1 MCTIS
6 LSYNENDSVANQKLA
21 ALLAT
26 GLFTRLD
33 GPDVSGIDY
42 SDQSLYEDGLEA
54 LPEDK
59 DSYTPEELR
68 ALLIKDLNSLCEVKN
83 AV

>member
-1 MCTIS
+1 M
-6 LSYNENDSVANQKLA
+6 ANQNLA

-33 GPDVSGIDY
+33 APEVLDVDY
-42 SDQSLYEDGLEA
+42 SDQSLYEDELIA
-54 LPEDK
+54 LPDGK

-68 ALLIKDLNSLCEVKN
+68 TLLISDLNTLYGVKD